1 MISFCNVRIL
11 AILFTYVLIASLFP
25 KVASGQGYTFT
36 SKNVDYAIDFPSAK
50 WRALRSSSIIPARTR
65 KEFIY
70 ADGES
75 LRLLVRKK
83 MVDASVTTSD
93 MVRRRQTWDQHLAGY
108 VLVKDEDFNG
118 RLSGSKFSYEYTQ
131 GGKPMTALVY
141 YLEADNRTIYSLLFS
156 GTRDEILRLLIQADS
171 IARSFRLKSSRPP
184 KLTRFYTGTATDKG
198 A

>member
-1 MISFCNVRIL
+1 MISFSNVRIL

-108 VLVKDEDFNG
+108 VLVKEEDFNG

-156 GTRDEILRLLIQADS
+156 GTRDEILRLLTQADS

-184 KLTRFYTGTATDKG
+184 R
-198 A
+198 

>member
-1 MISFCNVRIL
+1 MISFSNVRIL

-65 KEFIY
+65 KEFTY

-108 VLVKDEDFNG
+108 VLVKEEDFNG

-156 GTRDEILRLLIQADS
+156 GTRDEILRLLTQADS

-184 KLTRFYTGTATDKG
+184 R
-198 A
+198 